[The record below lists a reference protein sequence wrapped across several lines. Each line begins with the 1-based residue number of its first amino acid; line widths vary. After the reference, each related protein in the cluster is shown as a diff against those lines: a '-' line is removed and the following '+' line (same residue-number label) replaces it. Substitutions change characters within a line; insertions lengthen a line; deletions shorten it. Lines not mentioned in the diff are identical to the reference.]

1 MSNNEGQN
9 FAELYESSLK
19 RLEEG
24 TVVEGT
30 IVDIVGDDIF
40 VDLGYK
46 ADGVIP
52 RDEFTYGDEKPTD
65 KYKVGDKITAYILR
79 MNNGQ
84 GNILLSTKR
93 LETKKLREE
102 FENNVKED
110 KPINAKVTE
119 VVNGGVIAECG
130 NIKIFVPQTQ
140 LANKVTD
147 LVEYKGK
154 CVALKVIEYNP
165 EKRKIV
171 GSERKLANEERQK
184 QVEKTWS
191 EIEEGKVLKGTV
203 KQLTDYGAFV
213 DIGGVDGLLHIS
225 EISWKPIKHPSEVLR
240 VGQEI
245 EVTVLKADKENKKI
259 SLGYRKP
266 EDNPW
271 ANVKYQVGDVVTGTV
286 VSMKPFGAFVELEDG
301 LEALV
306 HISNITVR
314 RISKPQDALE
324 LGQEVTAKVVEVDL
338 DKKRIELS
346 IRELEGAS
354 TEDSEEIKTEE

>member
-140 LANKVTD
+140 LAKKVTD

-191 EIEEGKVLKGTV
+191 EIEEGKVIKGTV

-245 EVTVLKADKENKKI
+245 EVTVLKVDKENKKI

-314 RISKPQDALE
+314 RISKPQDALK

-354 TEDSEEIKTEE
+354 TEEAPVEE

>member
-140 LANKVTD
+140 LAKKVTD

-191 EIEEGKVLKGTV
+191 EIEEGKVIKGTV

>member
-140 LANKVTD
+140 LAKKVTD

-191 EIEEGKVLKGTV
+191 EIEEGKVIKGTV

-314 RISKPQDALE
+314 RISKPQDALK

-346 IRELEGAS
+346 IRELEGTS
-354 TEDSEEIKTEE
+354 TEDSEEVKTEE